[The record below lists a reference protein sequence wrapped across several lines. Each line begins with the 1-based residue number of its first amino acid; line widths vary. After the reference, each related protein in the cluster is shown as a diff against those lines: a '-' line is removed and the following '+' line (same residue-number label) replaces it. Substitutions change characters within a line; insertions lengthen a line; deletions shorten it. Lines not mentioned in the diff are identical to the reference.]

1 MSESL
6 VYLNGEYLPLNK
18 AQISVLDRGFLFGD
32 GVYEVI
38 PAYGGHPFRL
48 TQHLDRLDNSLKGIR
63 VKQPYSHDEWNG
75 ILEHLLQDKSGEDYS
90 IYLQVTRGAHSKRDH
105 AIPPGLQP
113 TVFAMTNPIAAP
125 NPAIA
130 ERGIRAVTRDDIRW
144 HRCDIKA
151 VTLLAAVLLRQ
162 EAADEDAMEAI
173 LVRDG
178 LATEGAASN
187 LFIVHDGVIVTP
199 PKGAD
204 LLPGITRDLV
214 LELAAREGL
223 AHREAPI
230 TREQLEQAAEI
241 WLTSSTRE
249 VMPVTHLDGR
259 TVSDGRPGPLWRRMR
274 DLYRAY
280 KEQLRSNP
288 G

>member
-1 MSESL
+1 MNR
-6 VYLNGEYLPLNK
+6 VFLNGEFLPLEQ
-18 AQISVLDRGFLFGD
+18 ARIPVMDRGFLFGD

-38 PAYGGHPFRL
+38 PVYGGRLFRL
-48 TQHLDRLDNSLKGIR
+48 EEHLGRLDRSLRAIR
-63 VKQPYSHDEWNG
+63 IEPPHDHGEWRE
-75 ILEHLLQDKSGEDYS
+75 ILERLIDTGDDRDRSV
-90 IYLQVTRGAHSKRDH
+90 YLQVTRGADSKRDH
-105 AIPPGLQP
+105 AIPPGLRP
-113 TVFAMTNPIAAP
+113 TVFAMVSPIPAP
-125 NPAIA
+125 DPALQ
-130 ERGIRAVTRDDIRW
+130 ERGIGAVTREDIRW

-162 EAADEDAMEAI
+162 EAAEDGAMEAI

-199 PKGAD
+199 PKSPD

-230 TREQLEQAAEI
+230 AREQLEQADEV
-241 WLTSSTRE
+241 WLTSSTKE
-249 VMPVTHLDGR
+249 VMPVTRLDGR
-259 TVSDGRPGPLWRRMR
+259 TLGDGRPGPVWRQMR
-274 DLYRAY
+274 DLYREH
-280 KEQLRSNP
+280 KEQLRANP
-288 G
+288 SD